1 MSALHSLQLRAKTHA
16 VSQAEID
23 AVLAALSADERV
35 IHWSETGIPLSRL
48 NWYVLSK
55 DINDVIGAW
64 IGREL
69 YVNLDWRLPAL
80 QKRLGLAE
88 TKLPDADE

>member
-1 MSALHSLQLRAKTHA
+1 MTLHELQKHAKTSPVTPDEIAA
-16 VSQAEID
+16 VI
-23 AVLAALSADERV
+23 AALPADERM
-35 IHWSETGIPLSRL
+35 IHWSETGIPLSKL
-48 NWYVLSK
+48 AWYVLSK
-55 DINDVIGAW
+55 DINDVIGGW

-80 QKRLGLAE
+80 QKRLGVPE